1 MITVNL
7 FRRLKQ
13 LIPDDPVQIGEVVG
27 ADAYGA
33 MVQYPS
39 GDLQRVRGV
48 ATLGQK
54 VFVRGGAIE
63 GPAPDLDVVEIDI

>member
-13 LIPDDPVQIGEVVG
+13 LIPDEPVQIGEVV
-27 ADAYGA
+27 AVDAYGA
-33 MVQYPS
+33 MVQYAA
-39 GDLQRVRGV
+39 GELQRVRGV
-48 ATLGQK
+48 AVLGQK

-63 GPAPDLDVVEIDI
+63 GPAPDLVVVEIDI

>member
-13 LIPDDPVQIGEVVG
+13 LIPAEPLQIGEVV
-27 ADAYGA
+27 AVDSYGA
-33 MVQYPS
+33 MVQYAS
-39 GDLQRVRGV
+39 GELQRVRGV
-48 ATLGQK
+48 TELGQK

-63 GPAPDLDVVEIDI
+63 GPAPDLPVIEIEI